1 MESSLTY
8 ILTDLSL
15 ENSSFVNRQGVIVE
29 YKVKIVE
36 IRSKKRETRWWKEEK
51 EAKVRDK
58 IDFMAYKR

>member
-1 MESSLTY
+1 LTY

-15 ENSSFVNRQGVIVE
+15 ENSSFINRLGGIVE

>member
-1 MESSLTY
+1 LTY

-15 ENSSFVNRQGVIVE
+15 ENSSFINRQGVIVE

>member
-1 MESSLTY
+1 LTY

>member
-1 MESSLTY
+1 LTY

-15 ENSSFVNRQGVIVE
+15 ENSSFVNRQGGIVE

>member
-1 MESSLTY
+1 MTY

>member
-1 MESSLTY
+1 
-8 ILTDLSL
+8 
-15 ENSSFVNRQGVIVE
+15 VE